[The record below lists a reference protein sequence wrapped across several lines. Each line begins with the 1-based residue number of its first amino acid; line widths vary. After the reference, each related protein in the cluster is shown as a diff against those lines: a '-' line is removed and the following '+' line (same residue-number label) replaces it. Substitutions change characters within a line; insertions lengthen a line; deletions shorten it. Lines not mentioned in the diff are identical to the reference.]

1 MVTINLKGQNVIKYL
16 LYLVVVF
23 SSNCMIG
30 QKKITG
36 RYSSLMPNQ
45 EYYNYFNFNTNG
57 TFEYHSGAS
66 LGDNEFGQ
74 GHYEINKDSLILNY
88 DLTEVQYDSYYK
100 SQRYFNSKDSIKI
113 MFNAYNFDKTP
124 IYNLQIYS
132 YPNVKSTTTDV
143 KGIAMLSFKKEELN
157 SKIEIHVEGEFLV
170 KQVIYVDPTANYIFD
185 VYMNKNVI
193 IGFGHPKA
201 IKNEIK
207 KYKIIEFLED
217 RIKLIHNGKILQLN
231 KQ

>member
-1 MVTINLKGQNVIKYL
+1 METTNLKGQNVIKYL
-16 LYLVVVF
+16 SCLVILL
-23 SSNCMIG
+23 SSHCMIG
-30 QKKITG
+30 QKKIVG

-45 EYYNYFNFNTNG
+45 EYYNYFDFNTDG
-57 TFEYHSGAS
+57 TFDYHSGAS
-66 LGDNEFGQ
+66 LGDDEFGK

-88 DLTEVQYDSYYK
+88 DLTAIQYDSYYK
-100 SQRYFNSKDSIKI
+100 SQRYFNSEDSIKI

-132 YPNVKSTTTDV
+132 YPNFKSTITDV
-143 KGIAMLSFKKEELN
+143 KGKAMLSFKKENLN
-157 SKIEIHVEGEFLV
+157 SKIEIHIEGEFLV
-170 KQVIYVDPTANYIFD
+170 KQVIYVDPMANYIFD
-185 VYMNKNVI
+185 VYMNKSVI

-217 RIKLIHNGKILQLN
+217 RIKLIHNGKVLQMN